1 MIPQL
6 KLVHALLGKSIAETI
21 LVGSLAIYFFF
32 SAFPPYYKGWGEV
45 TPEGIAGWAVNTAA
59 PNSRVN
65 VQLFIDGKFVA
76 SAVANQSRPDVR
88 LAGWATDDWHGFSFP
103 ITLGDKGVHE
113 ARVYAL
119 TESRTKQTLQLLG
132 EPLVFSL
139 DENGRISESK

>member
-45 TPEGIAGWAVNTAA
+45 TRQGIAGWAVDSSS
-59 PNSRVN
+59 PYSRVN

-76 SAVANQSRPDVR
+76 NAVANQSRPDVR
-88 LAGWATDDWHGFSFP
+88 AAGWATDDWHGFSFP
-103 ITLGDKGVHE
+103 I
-113 ARVYAL
+113 A
-119 TESRTKQTLQLLG
+119 
-132 EPLVFSL
+132 SL
-139 DENGRISESK
+139 EK

>member
-45 TPEGIAGWAVNTAA
+45 TRQGIAGWAVDSSS
-59 PNSRVN
+59 PYSRVN

-76 SAVANQSRPDVR
+76 NAVANQSRPDVR
-88 LAGWATDDWHGFSFP
+88 AAGWATDDWHGFSFP
-103 ITLGDKGVHE
+103 IASLEKGIHE

-132 EPLVFSL
+132 DPILFSL
-139 DENGRISESK
+139 DQNGQILEVK